1 MSSTTPQAPAIL
13 YCHCQYARVLP
24 EEVKQ
29 AVLRKLCESGQPFEA
44 VADLC
49 ELSAR
54 KDPSLA
60 RLAAAGPIKI
70 AACFPRALKWLFGSA
85 NAPLSIENTEI
96 VNLRSLTA
104 EQACSALFDSPLT
117 PNLPVGKV
125 TAQTMNEANQAGEP
139 VAV

>member
-1 MSSTTPQAPAIL
+1 MKRPAIL

-29 AVLRKLCESGQPFEA
+29 AVLRKLCGSGQPFEA

-54 KDPSLA
+54 KDPALA

-70 AACFPRALKWLFGSA
+70 AACFPRAVKWLFA
-85 NAPLSIENTEI
+85 AAQAPLSLENTEV
-96 VNLRSLTA
+96 VNLRALTA
-104 EQACSALFDSPLT
+104 EQACSALFEPTLSA
-117 PNLPVGKV
+117 NLPAGKGPGPKPERAPEPLEPA
-125 TAQTMNEANQAGEP
+125 TA
-139 VAV
+139 